1 MLTLTS
7 CSYKCWAASI
17 SWFTFSRQGPFEH
30 CATPILYTFSS
41 VHEANNVTPIIYN
54 KVRKNILC
62 ICLVIYISCKNKQ
75 KKGKLQM
82 ISSFIY
88 QKITIVPHSTERGTV
103 VSILYGTYKFP
114 VLPLSNFLD
123 DFLLFEKITLIRCR
137 GNGTEAPPQRCRAQR
152 RPHNDVPASKLKTY
166 C

>member
-1 MLTLTS
+1 
-7 CSYKCWAASI
+7 
-17 SWFTFSRQGPFEH
+17 
-30 CATPILYTFSS
+30 
-41 VHEANNVTPIIYN
+41 
-54 KVRKNILC
+54 
-62 ICLVIYISCKNKQ
+62 
-75 KKGKLQM
+75 M

-137 GNGTEAPPQRCRAQR
+137 GNGTEAP
-152 RPHNDVPASKLKTY
+152 DVIYTFLILSQPASRASSLRSKRLLRKESMSKI
-166 C
+166 CLMVASSIFVNVLLAEV